1 MGNYVYYKRLQKYKL
16 FWITVKF
23 RVDCCCYNAYCSEY
37 AIMTRAQHIK
47 TKNGGHIAAA
57 AILITYYA
65 NGACPIVYFTTLPV
79 MSYFTPSTSI
89 INEPFSTY
97 FFTFW
102 LLAFCAS

>member
-37 AIMTRAQHIK
+37 AIMTRAQRIK
-47 TKNGGHIAAA
+47 AKNGDHIAAV
-57 AILITYYA
+57 AILNTYVLITY
-65 NGACPIVYFTTLPV
+65 YFTTLPV

-89 INEPFSTY
+89 INVPFSRY
-97 FFTFW
+97 FFTLW
-102 LLAFCAS
+102 LLTF